1 MTSLFLKCSTSQVV
15 LTILL
20 KSMTFLLENQKPNR
34 KSMLVI
40 LSSIGLKI
48 NYVIIVCKFVT
59 YCRAITED
67 EEDTKQPIVLL
78 SSDGLAVT

>member
-1 MTSLFLKCSTSQVV
+1 
-15 LTILL
+15 
-20 KSMTFLLENQKPNR
+20 
-34 KSMLVI
+34 MLVI